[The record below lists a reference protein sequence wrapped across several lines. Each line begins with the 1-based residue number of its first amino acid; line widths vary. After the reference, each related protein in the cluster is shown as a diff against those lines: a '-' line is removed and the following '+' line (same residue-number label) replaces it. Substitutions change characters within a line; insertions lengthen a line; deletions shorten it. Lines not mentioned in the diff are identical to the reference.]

1 MYLINEDELYNKIVK
16 MIEYTEY
23 IKNAPD
29 IENLIVGLA
38 KRQSSLFIFATDYI
52 ENDMKIGLFQMSIN
66 NLRSF
71 NFADEI
77 CEMFDVNRQI
87 IYVLTYLDYLYSRF
101 SEVRNPRERVKII
114 FLAYKYGIGAVNKA
128 LKIGRE
134 QEEINY
140 EGDNTLQ
147 GKWSTYENV
156 LKILEKEEIK

>member
-29 IENLIVGLA
+29 IENLIVELA
-38 KRQSSLFIFATDYI
+38 IHKSLLFVYATKHI
-52 ENDMKIGLFQMSIN
+52 ENDIEIGIFQISV
-66 NLRSF
+66 NLVRELGF
-71 NFADEI
+71 KDNI
-77 CEMFDVNRQI
+77 CSMYEVDRQI
-87 IYVLTYLDYLYSRF
+87 IYILTYLDYLYSRF